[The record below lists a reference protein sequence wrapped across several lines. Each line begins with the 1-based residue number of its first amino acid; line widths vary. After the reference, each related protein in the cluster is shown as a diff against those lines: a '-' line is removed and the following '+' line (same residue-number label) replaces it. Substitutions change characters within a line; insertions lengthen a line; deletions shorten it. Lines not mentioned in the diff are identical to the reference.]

1 MESGRIL
8 EDENWEVLDDGDPR
22 HGHDHVN
29 EEAVLQDH
37 EGGAESNSQR
47 SEEVEKD
54 VERNG
59 DAVLG
64 SILQSN

>member
-1 MESGRIL
+1 MKSGRIL
-8 EDENWEVLDDGDPR
+8 EDEDWEVLDDRDPR
-22 HGHDHVN
+22 HGHDHVK

-37 EGGAESNSQR
+37 EGGAKSNSQR

-59 DAVLG
+59 DAVLD
-64 SILQSN
+64 SILQPN